1 MKSPLL
7 IILPERC
14 SDPEAD
20 LKATLEHFR
29 LDEDNIESI
38 RSHHWDYWF
47 YPEPQ
52 ITQPDIAS
60 KFANLQ
66 PGLAGNL
73 GLVSRLTTSD
83 EWCGVVTPELVWCDL
98 ADHGWSMVRHPCPE
112 NEIAEAAWKKQYQDI
127 LSRYPNHLAAGVV
140 IHC

>member
-7 IILPERC
+7 VILPKDC
-14 SDPEAD
+14 NDPESD
-20 LKATLEHFR
+20 LKAALEHFR
-29 LDEDNIESI
+29 LDEDDIESI
-38 RSHHWDYWF
+38 RGHHWDYWY
-47 YPEPQ
+47 YPEPSIRQ
-52 ITQPDIAS
+52 ADIALTFS
-60 KFANLQ
+60 GLDDD
-66 PGLAGNL
+66 LAGNL

-83 EWCGVVTPELVWCDL
+83 EWCGVVTPELVWYDP